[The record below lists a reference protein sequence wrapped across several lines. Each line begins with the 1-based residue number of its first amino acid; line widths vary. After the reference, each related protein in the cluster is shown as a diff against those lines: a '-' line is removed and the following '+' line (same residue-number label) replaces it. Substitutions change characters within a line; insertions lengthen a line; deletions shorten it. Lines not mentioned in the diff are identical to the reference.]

1 MTIQFNTDRNVT
13 GKESHTAPL
22 IAMITEEMD
31 RYSHQ
36 ITRIE
41 AHLADENGNKQSEND
56 KRCTLE
62 ARLEGLKP
70 IAVTN
75 HANTHEQAVEGAIE
89 KLKATLDKTLGKLQS
104 H

>member
-1 MTIQFNTDRNVT
+1 MTIQFNTDNNVT

-22 IAMITEEMD
+22 IAMISEELE
-31 RYSHQ
+31 RYSNR

-41 AHLADENGNKQSEND
+41 AHLGDENADKDTDND
-56 KRCTLE
+56 KRCMLE

-75 HANTHEQAVEGAIE
+75 HANTHQLAVEGAIE
-89 KLKATLDKTLGKLQS
+89 KLKTVLDKTFAKLQGY
-104 H
+104 

>member
-1 MTIQFNTDRNVT
+1 MTIQFNTDNNVS
-13 GKESHTAPL
+13 GKDSHTAPL
-22 IAMITEEMD
+22 IAMISEEMD

-41 AHLADENGNKQSEND
+41 AYLADENADKDTDND

-75 HANTHEQAVEGAIE
+75 HANTHEQAVEGALE
-89 KLKATLDKTLGKLQS
+89 KLKSALEKTLGRIQN

>member
-1 MTIQFNTDRNVT
+1 MTIQFNTDNNVT

-22 IAMITEEMD
+22 IAMISEELE
-31 RYSHQ
+31 RYSNR

-41 AHLADENGNKQSEND
+41 AHLADENADKDTDND

-70 IAVTN
+70 VAVTN
-75 HANTHEQAVEGAIE
+75 HANTHELAVEGAIE
-89 KLKATLDKTLGKLQS
+89 KLKTVLDKTFAKLQGY
-104 H
+104 